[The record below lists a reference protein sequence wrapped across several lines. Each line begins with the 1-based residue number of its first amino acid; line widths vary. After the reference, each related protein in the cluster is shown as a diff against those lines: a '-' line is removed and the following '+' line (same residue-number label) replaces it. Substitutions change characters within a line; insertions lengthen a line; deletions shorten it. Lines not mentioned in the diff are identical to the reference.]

1 MIAGYEIL
9 QRKAELFEDFKVIE
23 QLRCGGVIEAV
34 RMCRESYPSRFPHE
48 EFITTFSSICPEVYV
63 VQVDY
68 NLIFRYLEK

>member
-1 MIAGYEIL
+1 M

-48 EFITTFSSICPEVYV
+48 EFIASFSSICPEVIQILNFHVCYTAATV
-63 VQVDY
+63 
-68 NLIFRYLEK
+68 YLVILYC